1 MIVRLTPGIGAVTV
15 IPSVGPRGL
24 RVSLCA
30 PGTQKVPPEFSSTS
44 VISAERRTLGAVGFG
59 VVVRAET
66 HTRPCSGTCR
76 HQQTVGGW
84 RRWPLGRDRAASPA
98 H

>member
-1 MIVRLTPGIGAVTV
+1 MKTEPAGAVTCMSCSHEKLLGLKEECNPDPAMIVRLTPGIGAVTV

-44 VISAERRTLGAVGFG
+44 VISAESK
-59 VVVRAET
+59 
-66 HTRPCSGTCR
+66 H
-76 HQQTVGGW
+76 
-84 RRWPLGRDRAASPA
+84 
-98 H
+98 